1 MLLVVKYI
9 SQLLSCSKRR
19 RGFTLQRNII
29 LECKQ
34 IVFSVMSKYI
44 SQLVAAREEAVSPNA
59 THSPPFLLQF
69 FLSSNNV
76 GFRGSKTAG
85 LNKDHFAPFFGG
97 PRILVWPSL
106 ICVLT
111 WNFPFFWPPIE
122 RCVKWKT
129 HTLQS
134 KLQNLY
140 LLSVSWQKAQWI
152 CSKTKYIYSLF
163 TIPLSLTFIFRCKT
177 N

>member
-9 SQLLSCSKRR
+9 SQLLSSSKRR

-44 SQLVAAREEAVSPNA
+44 SQLAAAREEAVSPNA

-76 GFRGSKTAG
+76 GFGGSKTAG
-85 LNKDHFAPFFGG
+85 LNKDHFAPFFPAFLSG
-97 PRILVWPSL
+97 LLLFVCS
-106 ICVLT
+106 ICR
-111 WNFPFFWPPIE
+111 N
-122 RCVKWKT
+122 
-129 HTLQS
+129 
-134 KLQNLY
+134 
-140 LLSVSWQKAQWI
+140 
-152 CSKTKYIYSLF
+152 
-163 TIPLSLTFIFRCKT
+163 IFLNCEEI
-177 N
+177 

>member
-9 SQLLSCSKRR
+9 SQLLSSSKRR

-44 SQLVAAREEAVSPNA
+44 SQLAAAREEAVSPNA

-76 GFRGSKTAG
+76 GFGGSKTAG

-134 KLQNLY
+134 GRN
-140 LLSVSWQKAQWI
+140 
-152 CSKTKYIYSLF
+152 
-163 TIPLSLTFIFRCKT
+163 TFLGEEI
-177 N
+177 

>member
-1 MLLVVKYI
+1 MKYFKLALLFYFLARAAGNGVLYKMLLVVKYI
-9 SQLLSCSKRR
+9 SQLLSKRR

-44 SQLVAAREEAVSPNA
+44 SQLAAAREEAVSPNA

-85 LNKDHFAPFFGG
+85 LNKDHFAPFLGG
-97 PRILVWPSL
+97 RAFLSG
-106 ICVLT
+106 
-111 WNFPFFWPPIE
+111 
-122 RCVKWKT
+122 
-129 HTLQS
+129 
-134 KLQNLY
+134 
-140 LLSVSWQKAQWI
+140 LL
-152 CSKTKYIYSLF
+152 
-163 TIPLSLTFIFRCKT
+163 
-177 N
+177 